1 MTRFMGM
8 HTNRLDKKGRV
19 SVPAM
24 FRAVLAQLQT
34 EDIILRP
41 SHQHT
46 CLEGW
51 PAPTFDE
58 LSERLDAFDVFSDA
72 QDDLSAALYA
82 EAYPVRPDGD
92 GRIMLPEH
100 MIEFAGLQENI
111 VFMGR
116 GRIFEIWEPEGAKQ
130 RIAQSRLQARE
141 KGLTLPPARPA
152 APREGSA

>member
-19 SVPAM
+19 SVPAP
-24 FRAVLAQLQT
+24 FRAVLTQLQS
-34 EDIILRP
+34 EDLILRP
-41 SHQHT
+41 SHQHS

-51 PAPTFDE
+51 PATVFDE
-58 LSERLDAFDVFSDA
+58 LADRLEGFDVFSED

-82 EAYPVRPDGD
+82 EACPLRPDAD

-100 MIEFAGLQENI
+100 LIAFAGLQENI

-130 RIAQSRLQARE
+130 RVAQSRLQARE
-141 KGLTLPPARPA
+141 RGLTLPPRGPRAPEGA
-152 APREGSA
+152 A